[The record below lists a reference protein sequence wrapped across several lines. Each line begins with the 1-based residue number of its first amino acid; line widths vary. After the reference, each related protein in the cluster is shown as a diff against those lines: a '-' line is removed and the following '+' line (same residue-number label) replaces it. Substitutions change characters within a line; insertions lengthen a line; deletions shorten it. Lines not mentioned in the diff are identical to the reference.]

1 MSKRRVRNSL
11 QNLALVLLTLSALFL
26 LARLPLFHINWTDRV
41 QSLLSARP
49 AESGPDQVGGL
60 GGMFPSVH
68 LIITG
73 DSEYSRWGAMYLSDD
88 DPLLQQVF
96 PLFQEALGS
105 AAEAGITAEETL
117 RGALDTPSIYVDL
130 TTQLPLAAVAA
141 WLGEGEAAFERN
153 VRSMSLTTEAEDTAT
168 LYLRGGEGEIYRYY
182 TALPVSAVRG
192 ICDASAPNSSYF
204 AYDTQY
210 DTLSPYTVLVP
221 VSGPLPDLTTELP
234 AGYSSYN
241 LLTALDFNAHTL
253 SRYTGSD
260 GAEVVEESPRSLR
273 ISPDGVV
280 SYSTR
285 GEVNLPLYRV
295 SAAGETPTVPEALS
309 AAWRLAGALTEGVG
323 ASPLSLRAVEETGN
337 GYILRF
343 RYQAEGIPVV
353 FSDEADALSVT
364 VSGRA
369 ITTFTY
375 RCRRYT
381 AGDTDTPLLPSDMAW
396 AIAALHPGAELSI
409 GYVDGG
415 AEALSAQWLA
425 G

>member
-1 MSKRRVRNSL
+1 MSKRQLRNSL

-49 AESGPDQVGGL
+49 AESGPDQAGGL
-60 GGMFPSVH
+60 GGMFPAVH
-68 LIITG
+68 LVITG
-73 DSEYSRWGAMYLSDD
+73 DSEYSRWGALYLSDS

-105 AAEAGITAEETL
+105 AEEVGIAAEETL
-117 RGALDTPSIYVDL
+117 RGGLNTPSIYVDL

-141 WLGEGEAAFERN
+141 WLGEGEAAFERD
-153 VRSMSLTTEAEDTAT
+153 VRSMSLTAEGEDTAI
-168 LYLRGGEGEIYRYY
+168 LYLRSGEGEIYRYD
-182 TALPVSAVRG
+182 TALPVSAVRALCG
-192 ICDASAPNSSYF
+192 ANAPNSSYF

-210 DTLSPYTVLVP
+210 DTLAPYTVLVP
-221 VSGPLPDLTTELP
+221 VEDPIPDLTTELP

-273 ISPDGVV
+273 ISPDGMV

-285 GEVNLPLYRV
+285 GDVDLPLYRV
-295 SAAGETPTVPEALS
+295 PSAGALPTVPEALS
-309 AAWRLAGALTEGVG
+309 AAWRLAGALTEGTG
-323 ASPLSLRAVEETGN
+323 ASSLSLQAVEETGN
-337 GYILRF
+337 GYIVRF
-343 RYQAEGIPVV
+343 RYQAGGIPVV

-364 VSGRA
+364 ISGCA
-369 ITTFTY
+369 ITAFSY
-375 RCRRYT
+375 RCRLYT
-381 AGDTDTPLLPSDMAW
+381 AADTNSHLLPANMAW
-396 AIAALHPGAELSI
+396 AIAALYPGTEFSI
-409 GYVDGG
+409 SYLDGG
-415 AEALSAQWLA
+415 GDSLSAQWIA